1 MNGVSESILTDCWF
15 LRRWALKLYEPL
27 HGECQT
33 YLLQDMMFLLQ
44 SFFIAFVISEFL
56 RV

>member
-1 MNGVSESILTDCWF
+1 MNGVGESILRDFWF
-15 LRRWALKLYEPL
+15 LRRWTLKLCEPL